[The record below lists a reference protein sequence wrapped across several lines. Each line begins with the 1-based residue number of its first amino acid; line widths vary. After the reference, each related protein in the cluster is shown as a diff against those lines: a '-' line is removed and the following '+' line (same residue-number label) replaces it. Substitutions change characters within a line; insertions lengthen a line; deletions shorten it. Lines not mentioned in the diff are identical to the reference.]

1 MHPIQSQL
9 IARERRKDMLTAAER
24 RRLAHSDL
32 RAPRPGRA
40 WTPSAAFA
48 GTPDPND
55 RNPAAEVCHVP
66 APAPMP
72 AS

>member
-40 WTPSAAFA
+40 WNAVRRF
-48 GTPDPND
+48 
-55 RNPAAEVCHVP
+55 RWNPRPE
-66 APAPMP
+66 
-72 AS
+72 